1 MAGENIPV
9 KKRKRRPV
17 IIALSLFVA
26 AIALCTLDSNTR
38 IVGGDYELFFPN
50 LPDAF
55 DGYRIL
61 IVSDLHNAVFGK
73 DNSRLIAACA
83 AAKPDIIAVTG
94 DLIDDAGQLPA
105 VLPVMQSL
113 VEIAPVYFVTGN
125 HEWDS
130 GEVHELLAALP
141 DLGVTVLRNRSIE
154 LTRGGDTIVLTGLE
168 DKNGPADMRQ
178 PDEVFARRNDAF
190 GDKFS
195 VTLIHRNNY
204 LGLLSDLGT
213 DLILCGHAH
222 GGIIRLPF
230 TDGLIDHPG
239 LFPTYT
245 NGRYTRGETTMLVSR
260 GLGNVYGI
268 PRLFN
273 NPHLPVAVLRT
284 YK

>member
-1 MAGENIPV
+1 MAQENTPG
-9 KKRKRRPV
+9 KKRKRHPV
-17 IIALSLFVA
+17 LITISLLAAAL
-26 AIALCTLDSNTR
+26 ALCTIDSNRR
-38 IVGGDYELFFPN
+38 IVTNEYELFFPN

-61 IVSDLHNAVFGK
+61 IVSDLHSAVFGK
-73 DNSRLIAACA
+73 GNSRLISSSKG
-83 AAKPDIIAVTG
+83 AKPDIIAITG
-94 DLIDDAGQLPA
+94 DLIDDTGQLPI
-105 VLPVMQSL
+105 VLPAVQALS
-113 VEIAPVYFVTGN
+113 EFAPVYFVSGN

-130 GEVHELLAALP
+130 GETRELFAAL
-141 DLGVTVLRNRSIE
+141 DELGVTVLRNRSVE
-154 LTRGGDTIVLTGLE
+154 LTRGGSSIALTGIE
-168 DKNGPADMRQ
+168 DKNGPADMRT
-178 PDEVFARRNDAF
+178 PDEVFSRMRDAF
-190 GDKFS
+190 GDEFS

-204 LGLLSDLGT
+204 LDLLSDLGT

-245 NGRYTRGETTMLVSR
+245 NGVYTKGDTTMLVSR